1 MIALKVITHSG
12 QEFDVEVESYDPI
25 SLNEQI
31 NNRDIITLV
40 LGNVIISRLD
50 IKAIFPIDES
60 K

>member
-12 QEFDVEVESYDPI
+12 QEFYVEVESYDPI

-31 NNRDIITLV
+31 NNYDIITLV

>member
-12 QEFDVEVESYDPI
+12 KEFDVEVESYDPI

-31 NNRDIITLV
+31 NNHDIITLV